1 MTDDAARTGGQWRE
15 PRNRATMPPTQGA
28 PDGAPL
34 LRHGDGGDAV
44 RDVQQRLRRALGI
57 DALDEEGFGPLTLD
71 AVRRFQRDR
80 GLAADGIV
88 GRDTMRALEE
98 ARFALGDRLLWQTT
112 EWLRGDD
119 VRDLQNRLNRLGFDA
134 GPEDGIFGPALTSA
148 LEEFQRNV
156 GLRPDGVAGPHSVEA
171 LRRLHRGHQ
180 SGGLA
185 VRARQRLA
193 LRQLAGRGI
202 VGARVLVDPSR
213 GGGDPGVV
221 GPGGTAEADLTWAL
235 AQRLVGRLIGRGATA
250 HLSRGPLTSPTP
262 SERARL
268 ANELDV
274 DVVLSLGVNSHRL
287 AVARGAATYYFG
299 APAFTS
305 ESGRAL
311 AEHVQDAVVAAGW
324 TPDCRMH
331 PMTWPILRETRM
343 ATVVLEPGFL
353 TAPSDERRLASPARQ
368 EALAAALVDAVADF
382 LGPLPAAGAG
392 GTHAVRQRAG

>member
-1 MTDDAARTGGQWRE
+1 MTDDAGQ
-15 PRNRATMPPTQGA
+15 AA
-28 PDGAPL
+28 AADGAPL
-34 LRHGDGGDAV
+34 LRRGDGGDAV
-44 RDVQQRLRRALGI
+44 RDVQHRVRRVLDI
-57 DALDEEGFGPLTLD
+57 DTLDEDGFGPLTLD

-119 VRDLQNRLNRLGFDA
+119 VRELQNRLNRLGFDA
-134 GPEDGIFGPALTSA
+134 GPEDGIFGPALTA
-148 LEEFQRNV
+148 AMEEFQRNV
-156 GLRPDGVAGPHSVEA
+156 GLRPDGVAGPRSIEA

-202 VGARVLVDPSR
+202 VGARVLIDPSR
-213 GGGDPGVV
+213 GGGDDPGVV
-221 GPGGTAEADLTWAL
+221 GPGGTVEADVTWAV
-235 AQRLVGRLIGRGATA
+235 AQRLAGRLAGRGATA
-250 HLSRGPLTSPTP
+250 HLSRGPLTSPTA

-268 ANELDV
+268 ANDLDV
-274 DVVLSLGVNSHRL
+274 DVVLSLGVNAHRL
-287 AVARGAATYYFG
+287 PTARGASTYYFG

-311 AEHVQDAVVAAGW
+311 AEHVHDAIVGAGW

-353 TAPSDERRLASPARQ
+353 TAPADERRLASPAHQ
-368 EALAAALVDAVADF
+368 EALAATLVDAVAGF
-382 LGPLPAAGAG
+382 LGPLPAGAGA
-392 GTHAVRQRAG
+392 AQSVVQRTG